1 MFLKSASHFK
11 IVGLFFTAAS
21 ITVCTILLLDE
32 GDILQERPFITI
44 SFMKP
49 QGLKGVARVGM
60 GLLNLQEYLNKGL
73 FG

>member
-1 MFLKSASHFK
+1 M
-11 IVGLFFTAAS
+11 AS
-21 ITVCTILLLDE
+21 ITVCTIPLL
-32 GDILQERPFITI
+32 GKADILQEQPFITI

-60 GLLNLQEYLNKGL
+60 SLLNLQEYLNKGL

>member
-1 MFLKSASHFK
+1 M
-11 IVGLFFTAAS
+11 AS
-21 ITVCTILLLDE
+21 ITVCMILLLDE
-32 GDILQERPFITI
+32 GDILEERPFITI

-49 QGLKGVARVGM
+49 QGPKGVARVGM